1 MLGLDQNA
9 GYLLAALASTV
20 VVFAGYLLYLRS
32 RLEALRRRATHSERN
47 VSAAPPRPT
56 TAHAASSANGPS
68 TP

>member
-9 GYLLAALASTV
+9 AFLLAAFASTV
-20 VVFAGYLLYLRS
+20 VIFGGYLLYLRS
-32 RLEALRRRATHSERN
+32 RLQALRRRTGQSERN

-68 TP
+68 AP